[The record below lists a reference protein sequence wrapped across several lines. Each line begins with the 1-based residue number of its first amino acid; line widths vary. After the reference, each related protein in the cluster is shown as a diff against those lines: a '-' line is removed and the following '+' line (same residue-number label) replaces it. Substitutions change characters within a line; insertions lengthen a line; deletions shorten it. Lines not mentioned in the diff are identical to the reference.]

1 MQFLLDF
8 IHRHIDNRPNLL
20 KIANNIGWL
29 FIDKLLRM
37 GVGLLIGIWVA
48 RYLGPAQFGLLSFA
62 LAFTGFFTTF
72 ATLGLQNIVVRDIVH
87 EPKSAPITLGTA
99 AMLQLVGGLVS
110 FFMILLVIGHL
121 RTDDP
126 LSRTIVAI
134 LGATM
139 LFKASEIAVY
149 WFESQVLSRYTV
161 WVQNGVFIAF
171 SIIKIGLILLD
182 ASLTAF
188 VWAMLAEAAVA
199 AAILLLVFNL
209 RSSAVIKLQA
219 SLSRARTLLKD
230 SWPLI
235 LSGIAITVYM
245 RIDQIMLGQMVGDE
259 AVGIYSAAARISE
272 VWYFIPGVIVA
283 SVFPAII
290 EAKKRSE
297 ELYQLR
303 LQRLCT
309 VLTWLAIAVALP
321 ITFMADFIVTLL
333 YGEPYVEAASVLIIH
348 IWSAVFVFLGLA
360 SGIFFTVENQVKKIL
375 YRTIFGAVSN
385 VLLNIILIP
394 SYGII
399 GAAVATLISQ
409 FAANYFYDL
418 FDSTSR
424 QLLGIKNKAL
434 FPIKSFW

>member
-1 MQFLLDF
+1 
-8 IHRHIDNRPNLL
+8 
-20 KIANNIGWL
+20 
-29 FIDKLLRM
+29 
-37 GVGLLIGIWVA
+37 
-48 RYLGPAQFGLLSFA
+48 
-62 LAFTGFFTTF
+62 
-72 ATLGLQNIVVRDIVH
+72 
-87 EPKSAPITLGTA
+87 
-99 AMLQLVGGLVS
+99 
-110 FFMILLVIGHL
+110 
-121 RTDDP
+121 
-126 LSRTIVAI
+126 
-134 LGATM
+134 
-139 LFKASEIAVY
+139 VY